1 MLKKTVTYT
10 DYNGVEKKETNWF
23 HLNESDLAKM
33 QLSEYGTMDDRLQA
47 MVDRKDISKIMD
59 QFEDLLRLSYGV
71 KTPDGRFIKKENGV
85 PLFGTF
91 QTTAAY
97 DAIFMELITN
107 PDFAAEFATGILP
120 EKYQKEAKKAVVEAM
135 DKGDNV
141 VALPAT

>member
-71 KTPDGRFIKKENGV
+71 RTPDGRFIKKENGV
-85 PLFGTF
+85 PLFDTF

-107 PDFAAEFATGILP
+107 PDFAAEFASGILP
-120 EKYQKEAKKAVVEAM
+120 EKYQKEAKKAVAEAM